1 MNAWVADIEQATLD
15 NTNFRTVLWT
25 GEHTQLTV
33 MLIGAGDDIGL
44 EQHPDHDQFIR
55 IEQGKARV
63 ELGPTEDRIEETHE
77 VEDDWAIIVPAK
89 EEMMWI
95 PSTRSL
101 FASATTFTKPS
112 VSRLVLARLLA
123 RNGNLPTFTS
133 PRAFA
138 SSSVRPTPAISG
150 WV

>member
-63 ELGPTEDRIEETHE
+63 ELGPTEDQIEETHE
-77 VEDDWAIIVPAK
+77 VEDDWAIIVPAGVWHNVVNTGDGELK
-89 EEMMWI
+89 VY
-95 PSTRSL
+95 SL
-101 FASATTFTKPS
+101 YSPPEHPPNTVHATK
-112 VSRLVLARLLA
+112 ADA
-123 RNGNLPTFTS
+123 M
-133 PRAFA
+133 AA
-138 SSSVRPTPAISG
+138 EHA
-150 WV
+150 